1 MELSVIEE
9 DKHKLRLAVI
19 GETHTFCNL
28 IRKELWND
36 EHVKI
41 AGYNIQHSLVGHPV
55 LIVETDDK
63 ADPRKVLQKAV
74 SRLEKQNKDF
84 NEQFKKLFK

>member
-9 DKHKLRLAVI
+9 GKHKLKLAVA

-36 EHVKI
+36 EHTKVS
-41 AGYNIQHSLVGHPV
+41 GYNIHHSLVGQPI
-55 LIVETDDK
+55 LIVETDEK

-74 SRLEKQNKDF
+74 SRLEKNNKDLRDL
-84 NEQFKKLFK
+84 FKKAIK